1 MTLTFKNRLK
11 LCYEILT
18 KKSGHKHPA
27 DSKCLSI
34 FVEGYKAGMKDAN
47 YARGNIR

>member
-18 KKSGHKHPA
+18 KRSGHKHPA
-27 DSKCLSI
+27 DSKSLSI
-34 FVEGYKAGMKDAN
+34 FIEGYKAGMRDAS
-47 YARGNIR
+47 YARGNTR